1 MNLTIPEAEVST
13 TVICSFLL
21 GTLWELF
28 LYDLLQGRHYH
39 LLEKSEGKV
48 MGEADWTQ
56 PLWHQLV
63 RVGFGEGSE
72 DGRAKVQGGEDLEK
86 VSWRRHQ

>member
-1 MNLTIPEAEVST
+1 
-13 TVICSFLL
+13 
-21 GTLWELF
+21 
-28 LYDLLQGRHYH
+28 
-39 LLEKSEGKV
+39 